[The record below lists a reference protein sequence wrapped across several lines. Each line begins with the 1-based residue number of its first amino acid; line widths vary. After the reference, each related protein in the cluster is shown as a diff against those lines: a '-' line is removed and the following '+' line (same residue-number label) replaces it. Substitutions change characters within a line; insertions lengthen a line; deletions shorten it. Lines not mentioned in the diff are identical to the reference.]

1 WTMRVLRDR
10 DMLARL
16 EGAAQEVLVELFVS
30 TEHLTAGRVTLLPG
44 RRSEIRVYAGDLA
57 LYLSE
62 GKLFVRAGSEPSQ
75 AVFEVK
81 PEDGVYIPQ
90 GVAVEFFNFGNQ
102 PCRWLFGVAPGYLAA
117 G

>member
-1 WTMRVLRDR
+1 MRVLRDG
-10 DMLARL
+10 DMLLRL

-30 TEHLTAGRVTLLPG
+30 TEHLTAGRMTLLPG
-44 RRSEIRVYAGDLA
+44 RRSETQVYAGDLA

-62 GKLFVRAGSEPSQ
+62 GELFVRAGMEPSQ
-75 AVFEVK
+75 AAYEVK

-90 GVAVEFFNFGNQ
+90 GAPVEFFNFGKQ